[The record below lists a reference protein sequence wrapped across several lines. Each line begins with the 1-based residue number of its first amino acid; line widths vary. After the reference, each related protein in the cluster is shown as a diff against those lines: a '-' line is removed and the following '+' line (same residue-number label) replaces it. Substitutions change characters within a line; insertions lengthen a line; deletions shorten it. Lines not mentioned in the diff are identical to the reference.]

1 MYYGGYMQQD
11 SGVERIVLA
20 DQFIVSKTDLR
31 GVITYAN
38 QYFMDISLY
47 TEEELIGKPHSI
59 LRHVDMPRC
68 VFALLW
74 EKIQCGEEI
83 FAYVKN
89 RCKNGDYYWVLAYVT
104 PEKDPHTGE
113 IVGYFSF
120 RRSPSRVAIDAIQ
133 ELYATLRREEAKYFS
148 KKEGIVAGRK
158 KLEEILQSEQCT
170 YTEFIFAHQN

>member
-1 MYYGGYMQQD
+1 MYYGVYMQQD
-11 SGVERIVLA
+11 SAVERIVLA
-20 DQFIVSKTDLR
+20 DQFMVSKTDLR

-47 TEEELIGKPHSI
+47 TEEEWIGKPHSI

-74 EKIQCGEEI
+74 EKIECGEEI

-104 PEKDPHTGE
+104 AEKDPHTGE

-120 RRSPSRVAIDAIQ
+120 RRSPSRVAIDAICD
-133 ELYATLRREEAKYFS
+133 LYALLRNSVHTPNLFLLTKIDVHKIDVKMAYQYN
-148 KKEGIVAGRK
+148 KKARLITDA
-158 KLEEILQSEQCT
+158 I
-170 YTEFIFAHQN
+170 